1 MRMAYLIWWERE
13 SGGNTGNLNF
23 IRPLRSSGLT
33 NFEVKYD
40 KKRAMAIDGE
50 ASHFEVEL

>member
-1 MRMAYLIWWERE
+1 MAYLIWWERE